1 MALKGEASIAECY
14 WQWKQR
20 KYADR
25 QLFYSLV
32 LLWDA
37 LLVPVIEYK
46 NYTPKAELWG
56 APVLVPQTFQTMNV
70 CRCFSL

>member
-1 MALKGEASIAECY
+1 MALKGEAFIAECY

-25 QLFYSLV
+25 QLLDSLV
-32 LLWDA
+32 LLCDA

-46 NYTPKAELWG
+46 NYTP
-56 APVLVPQTFQTMNV
+56 V
-70 CRCFSL
+70 S

>member
-25 QLFYSLV
+25 QLLDSLV
-32 LLWDA
+32 LLCDA

-46 NYTPKAELWG
+46 NYTP
-56 APVLVPQTFQTMNV
+56 V
-70 CRCFSL
+70 S